1 MIKPHKMI
9 KLSDILKEINIQQ
22 KDQLGSG
29 QRSSVYPYNKDPEKI
44 IKTVSDYEDDNEFD
58 LEQIK
63 IFQKHPDIFPLVYK
77 VTDKYAILEKLN
89 VGKAYDEMVSLELQV
104 QKTNNV
110 LSKFM
115 QDEKYEYDDL
125 AGVLYNFLKEY
136 PESELNSLYSKIK
149 DSNKLKTW
157 VSLIKK
163 AINLIN
169 NDLDIHGEQFGY
181 SKDDK
186 LKLLDF

>member
-1 MIKPHKMI
+1 
-9 KLSDILKEINIQQ
+9 
-22 KDQLGSG
+22 
-29 QRSSVYPYNKDPEKI
+29 
-44 IKTVSDYEDDNEFD
+44 
-58 LEQIK
+58 
-63 IFQKHPDIFPLVYK
+63 
-77 VTDKYAILEKLN
+77 
-89 VGKAYDEMVSLELQV
+89 
-104 QKTNNV
+104 
-110 LSKFM
+110 M